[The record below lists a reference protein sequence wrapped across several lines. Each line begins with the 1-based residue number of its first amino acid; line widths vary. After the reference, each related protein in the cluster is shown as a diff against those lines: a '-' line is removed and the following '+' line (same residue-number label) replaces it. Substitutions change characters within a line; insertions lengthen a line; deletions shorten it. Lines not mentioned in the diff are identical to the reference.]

1 MQLTRN
7 RVGMS
12 RKAIAAG
19 IATALLIGGIGSIS
33 AEAATKKKPA
43 SKSAKKKPAKAKAKK
58 AKATPA
64 AAKELNEFLNPKCPA
79 KPTTLTI
86 ASAVILEKPG
96 GLADQ
101 NNADEFMKKC
111 PNVKV
116 QFIGIPSNNLPEK
129 LTTLAIGGSLPDMY
143 MHFTSFTGKALSMR
157 IFEDLIPLLGQDYV
171 DGFDPLFLGE
181 AIQGG
186 KLLWAPWVGIPMAVA
201 YRKDLMEEA
210 GIKTMPKTFDEFLDV
225 AKKLT
230 IDKDKD
236 GKIDQYGWAMVGTP
250 NGSGAGRFHT
260 MVLNAGAFNVKED
273 TNGKF
278 ISGASLKGYETA
290 LQLYGDA
297 IKAGVVPPG
306 HTTTGYPE
314 ASAQLATGKAVMM
327 VTGPHTMGIAVTQ
340 NPSLKCKLGG
350 FPLPTANGTEPIT
363 VLNQHGYAV
372 SRSSKNK
379 ALAAEYIK
387 FMLSTK
393 QILVYNDLEYRLPSR
408 LKAQA
413 DPQVASGMAAGFV
426 GALKGRVWSDSTAS
440 FLGSVQ
446 KIDYDGYSEMFLGKK
461 TAAQIAK
468 EADAKIKKLIADN
481 A

>member
-7 RVGMS
+7 RVGIS

-33 AEAATKKKPA
+33 AEAATKKPA
-43 SKSAKKKPAKAKAKK
+43 AKVTKKPAAK
-58 AKATPA
+58 PA
-64 AAKELNEFLNPKCPA
+64 AAKELNEFLNPVCPK
-79 KPTTLTI
+79 KPTKLTI

-101 NNADEFMKKC
+101 GNADNFMKAC

-116 QFIGIPSNNLPEK
+116 EFIGIPSNNLPEK
-129 LTTLAIGGSLPDMY
+129 LTTLAIGGNLPDMY
-143 MHFTSFTGKALSMR
+143 MHFTSFTGKALQMR

-186 KLLWAPWVGIPMAVA
+186 KLLWAPWVAIPMAVA
-201 YRKDLMEEA
+201 YRKDLMEAA
-210 GIKTMPKTFDEFLDV
+210 GIKTPPKTWDEFLDV

-230 IDKDKD
+230 VDTDKD
-236 GKIDQYGWAMVGTP
+236 GKVDQYGWAMVGTP
-250 NGSGAGRFHT
+250 NGSGAGRFHAV
-260 MVLNAGAFNVKED
+260 VLNSGAYNLKED

-340 NPSLKCKLGG
+340 NPSLKGKLGG
-350 FPLPTANGTEPIT
+350 FPLPTANGSKPYTTLGMI
-363 VLNQHGYAV
+363 GYGV
-372 SRSSKNK
+372 SRNGKQK
-379 ALAAEYIK
+379 QLAAEYIK

-393 QILVYNDLEYRLPSR
+393 AILYYNELEYRLPSR
-408 LKAQA
+408 LKAQK

-426 GALKGRVWSDSTAS
+426 GALKGNVWDIPTAA
-440 FLGSVQ
+440 FYGSVQ
-446 KIDYDGYSEMFLGKK
+446 KVGTDAYSEIFLGKK
-461 TAAQIAK
+461 TAAELAK
-468 EADAKIKKLIADN
+468 EADVKIKKIIADN
-481 A
+481 S

>member
-33 AEAATKKKPA
+33 AEAATKKPA
-43 SKSAKKKPAKAKAKK
+43 AKVTKKPAAK
-58 AKATPA
+58 PA
-64 AAKELNEFLNPKCPA
+64 AAKELNEFLNPVCPK
-79 KPTTLTI
+79 KPTKLTI

-101 NNADEFMKKC
+101 GNADEFMKKC

-116 QFIGIPSNNLPEK
+116 EFIGIPSNNLPEK
-129 LTTLAIGGSLPDMY
+129 LTTLAIGGNLPDMY
-143 MHFTSFTGKALSMR
+143 MHFTSFTGKALQMR

-186 KLLWAPWVGIPMAVA
+186 KLLWAPWVAIPMAVA
-201 YRKDLMEEA
+201 YRKDLMEAA
-210 GIKTMPKTFDEFLDV
+210 GIKTPPKTWDEFLDV

-230 IDKDKD
+230 VDTDKD
-236 GKIDQYGWAMVGTP
+236 GKVDQYGWAMVGTP
-250 NGSGAGRFHT
+250 NGSGAGRFHAV
-260 MVLNAGAFNVKED
+260 VLNSGAYNLKED

-340 NPSLKCKLGG
+340 NPSLKGKLGG
-350 FPLPTANGTEPIT
+350 FPLPTANGSKPYTTLGMI
-363 VLNQHGYAV
+363 GYGV
-372 SRSSKNK
+372 SRNGKQK
-379 ALAAEYIK
+379 QLAAEYIK

-393 QILVYNDLEYRLPSR
+393 AILYYNELEYRLPSR
-408 LKAQA
+408 LKAQK

-426 GALKGRVWSDSTAS
+426 GALKGNVWDIPTAS
-440 FLGSVQ
+440 FYGSVQ
-446 KIDYDGYSEMFLGKK
+446 KVATDAYSEIFLGKK
-461 TAAQIAK
+461 TAAELAK
-468 EADAKIKKLIADN
+468 EADAKIKKIIADN
-481 A
+481 S

>member
-33 AEAATKKKPA
+33 AEAATKKPA
-43 SKSAKKKPAKAKAKK
+43 AKVTKKPAAK
-58 AKATPA
+58 PA
-64 AAKELNEFLNPKCPA
+64 AAKELNEFLNPVCPK
-79 KPTTLTI
+79 KPTKLTI

-101 NNADEFMKKC
+101 GNADEFMKKC

-116 QFIGIPSNNLPEK
+116 EFIGIPSNNLPEK
-129 LTTLAIGGSLPDMY
+129 LTTLAIGGNLPDMY
-143 MHFTSFTGKALSMR
+143 MHFTSFTGKALQMR

-201 YRKDLMEEA
+201 YRKDLMEAA
-210 GIKTMPKTFDEFLDV
+210 GIKTMPKTWDEFLDV

-230 IDKDKD
+230 VDTDKD
-236 GKIDQYGWAMVGTP
+236 GKVDQYGWAMVGTP
-250 NGSGAGRFHT
+250 NGSGAGRFHAV
-260 MVLNAGAFNVKED
+260 VLNSGAYNLKED

-340 NPSLKCKLGG
+340 NPSLKGKLGG
-350 FPLPTANGTEPIT
+350 FPLPTANGSKPYTTLGMI
-363 VLNQHGYAV
+363 GYGV
-372 SRSSKNK
+372 SRNGKQK
-379 ALAAEYIK
+379 QLAAEYIK

-393 QILVYNDLEYRLPSR
+393 AILYYNELEYRLPSR
-408 LKAQA
+408 LKAQK

-426 GALKGRVWSDSTAS
+426 GALKGNVWDIPTAS
-440 FLGSVQ
+440 FYGSVQ
-446 KIDYDGYSEMFLGKK
+446 KVATDAYSEIFLGKK
-461 TAAQIAK
+461 TAAELAK
-468 EADAKIKKLIADN
+468 EADAKIKKIIADN
-481 A
+481 S

>member
-33 AEAATKKKPA
+33 AEAATKKPA
-43 SKSAKKKPAKAKAKK
+43 AKVTKKPAAK
-58 AKATPA
+58 PA
-64 AAKELNEFLNPKCPA
+64 AAKELNEFLNPVCPK
-79 KPTTLTI
+79 KPTKLTI

-101 NNADEFMKKC
+101 GNADEFMKKC

-116 QFIGIPSNNLPEK
+116 EFIGIPSNNLPEK
-129 LTTLAIGGSLPDMY
+129 LTTLAIGGNLPDMY
-143 MHFTSFTGKALSMR
+143 MHFTSFTGKALQMR

-201 YRKDLMEEA
+201 YRKDLMEA
-210 GIKTMPKTFDEFLDV
+210 GGIKTMPKTWDEFLDV

-230 IDKDKD
+230 VDTDKD
-236 GKIDQYGWAMVGTP
+236 GKVDQYGWAMVGTP
-250 NGSGAGRFHT
+250 NGSGAGRFHAV
-260 MVLNAGAFNVKED
+260 VLNSGAYNLKED

-340 NPSLKCKLGG
+340 NPSLKGKLGG
-350 FPLPTANGTEPIT
+350 FPLPTANGSKPYTTLGMI
-363 VLNQHGYAV
+363 GYGV
-372 SRSSKNK
+372 SRNGKQK
-379 ALAAEYIK
+379 QLAAEYIK

-393 QILVYNDLEYRLPSR
+393 AILYYNELEYRLPSR
-408 LKAQA
+408 LKAQK

-426 GALKGRVWSDSTAS
+426 GALKGNVWDIPTAS
-440 FLGSVQ
+440 FYGSVQ
-446 KIDYDGYSEMFLGKK
+446 KVATDAYSEIFLGKK
-461 TAAQIAK
+461 TAAELAK
-468 EADAKIKKLIADN
+468 EADAKIKKIIADN
-481 A
+481 S

>member
-1 MQLTRN
+1 MQLTRT
-7 RVGMS
+7 RVGIS

-33 AEAATKKKPA
+33 AEAATKKPA
-43 SKSAKKKPAKAKAKK
+43 AKVTKKPAAK
-58 AKATPA
+58 PA
-64 AAKELNEFLNPKCPA
+64 AKPAGAKELNEFLTPTCPA

-101 NNADEFMKKC
+101 GNADNFMKAC

-116 QFIGIPSNNLPEK
+116 VFIGIPSNNLPEK
-129 LTTLAIGGSLPDMY
+129 LTTMAIGGNLPDMY
-143 MHFTSFTGKALSMR
+143 MHFTSFTGKALQMR

-186 KLLWAPWVGIPMAVA
+186 KLLWAPWVAIPMAVA
-201 YRKDLMEEA
+201 YRKDLWEAA
-210 GIKTMPKTFDEFLDV
+210 GIKTFPKTWDEFLDV

-230 IDKDKD
+230 VDTDKD
-236 GKIDQYGWAMVGTP
+236 GKMDQYGWAMVGTP
-250 NGSGAGRFHT
+250 NGSGAGRFHSV
-260 MVLNAGAFNVKED
+260 VLNSGAYNLKED

-297 IKAGVVPPG
+297 IKTGVVPPG

-340 NPSLKCKLGG
+340 NPSLKGKLGG
-350 FPLPTANGTEPIT
+350 FPLPTANGTKPIT
-363 VLNQHGYAV
+363 TLGQHGYAV

-379 ALAAEYIK
+379 EVAAAYIK

-393 QILVYNDLEYRLPSR
+393 QILVYNELEYRLPSR

-413 DPQVASGMAAGFV
+413 DPQVAGGMAAGFV
-426 GALKGRVWSDSTAS
+426 GALKGNVWSDSTAS
-440 FLGSVQ
+440 FLGSVV
-446 KIDYDGYSEMFLGKK
+446 KVDYDAYSEMFLGKK
-461 TAAQIAK
+461 TAAELAK
-468 EADAKIKKLIADN
+468 EADVKIKKLIADN

>member
-7 RVGMS
+7 RVGIS

-33 AEAATKKKPA
+33 AEAATKKPA
-43 SKSAKKKPAKAKAKK
+43 AKVTKKPAAK
-58 AKATPA
+58 PA
-64 AAKELNEFLNPKCPA
+64 AAKELNEFLNPVCPK
-79 KPTTLTI
+79 KPTKLTI

-101 NNADEFMKKC
+101 GNADEFMKKC

-116 QFIGIPSNNLPEK
+116 EFIGIPSNNLPEK
-129 LTTLAIGGSLPDMY
+129 LTTLAIGGNLPDMY
-143 MHFTSFTGKALSMR
+143 MHFTSFTGKALQMR

-201 YRKDLMEEA
+201 YRKDLMEAA
-210 GIKTMPKTFDEFLDV
+210 GIKTMPKTWDEFLDV

-230 IDKDKD
+230 VDTDKD
-236 GKIDQYGWAMVGTP
+236 GKVDQYGWAMVGTP
-250 NGSGAGRFHT
+250 NGSGAGRFHAV
-260 MVLNAGAFNVKED
+260 VLNSGAYNLKED

-340 NPSLKCKLGG
+340 NPSLKGKLGG
-350 FPLPTANGTEPIT
+350 FPLPTANGSKPYTTLGMI
-363 VLNQHGYAV
+363 GYGV
-372 SRSSKNK
+372 SRNGKQK
-379 ALAAEYIK
+379 QLAAEYIK

-393 QILVYNDLEYRLPSR
+393 AILYYNELEYRLPSR
-408 LKAQA
+408 LKAQK

-426 GALKGRVWSDSTAS
+426 GALKGNVWDIPTAS
-440 FLGSVQ
+440 FYGSVQ
-446 KIDYDGYSEMFLGKK
+446 KVATDAYSEIFLGKK
-461 TAAQIAK
+461 TAAELAK
-468 EADAKIKKLIADN
+468 EADAKIKKIIADN
-481 A
+481 S

>member
-7 RVGMS
+7 RVGIS

-33 AEAATKKKPA
+33 AEAATKKPA
-43 SKSAKKKPAKAKAKK
+43 AKVTKKPAAK
-58 AKATPA
+58 PA
-64 AAKELNEFLNPKCPA
+64 AAKELNEFLNPVCPK
-79 KPTTLTI
+79 KPTKLTI

-101 NNADEFMKKC
+101 GNADEFMKKC

-116 QFIGIPSNNLPEK
+116 EFIGIPSNNLPEK
-129 LTTLAIGGSLPDMY
+129 LTTLAIGGNLPDMY
-143 MHFTSFTGKALSMR
+143 MHFTSFTGKALQMR

-201 YRKDLMEEA
+201 YRKDLMEAA
-210 GIKTMPKTFDEFLDV
+210 GIKEMPKTWDEFLAT

-230 IDKDKD
+230 VDTDKD
-236 GKIDQYGWAMVGTP
+236 GKVDQYGWAMVGTP
-250 NGSGAGRFHT
+250 NGSGAGRFHAV
-260 MVLNAGAFNVKED
+260 VLNSGAYNLKED

-340 NPSLKCKLGG
+340 NPSLKGKLGG
-350 FPLPTANGTEPIT
+350 FPLPTANGSKPYTTLGMI
-363 VLNQHGYAV
+363 GYGV
-372 SRSSKNK
+372 SRNGKQK
-379 ALAAEYIK
+379 QLAAEYIK

-393 QILVYNDLEYRLPSR
+393 AILYYNELEYRLPSR
-408 LKAQA
+408 LKAQK

-426 GALKGRVWSDSTAS
+426 GALKGNVWDIPTAS
-440 FLGSVQ
+440 FYGSVQ
-446 KIDYDGYSEMFLGKK
+446 KVATDAYSEIFLGKK
-461 TAAQIAK
+461 TAAELAK
-468 EADAKIKKLIADN
+468 EADAKIKKIIADN
-481 A
+481 S

>member
-33 AEAATKKKPA
+33 AEAATKKPA
-43 SKSAKKKPAKAKAKK
+43 AKTATKKPAAK
-58 AKATPA
+58 PA
-64 AAKELNEFLNPKCPA
+64 VAKELNEFLNPVCP
-79 KPTTLTI
+79 KTKTTLTI

-101 NNADEFMKKC
+101 GNADEFMKKC

-116 QFIGIPSNNLPEK
+116 EFIGIPSNNLPEK
-129 LTTLAIGGSLPDMY
+129 LTTMAIGGNLPDMY
-143 MHFTSFTGKALSMR
+143 MHFTSFTGKALQMR

-171 DGFDPLFLGE
+171 NGFDPLFLGE

-186 KLLWAPWVGIPMAVA
+186 KLLWAPWVAIPTAIC
-201 YRKDLMEEA
+201 YRKDLMEAA
-210 GIKTMPKTFDEFLDV
+210 GIKVMPKTWDEFLDV

-230 IDKDKD
+230 VDTDKD
-236 GKIDQYGWAMVGTP
+236 GKVDQYGWAMVGTP
-250 NGSGAGRFHT
+250 NGSGGGRFHAV
-260 MVLNAGAFNVKED
+260 VLNSGAYNIKED

-306 HTTTGYPE
+306 YTTTGYPE

-340 NPSLKCKLGG
+340 NPSLKGKLGG
-350 FPLPTANGTEPIT
+350 FALPTANGAKPIT
-363 VLNQHGYAV
+363 TLGQHGYAV

-408 LKAQA
+408 LKAQE
-413 DPQVASGMAAGFV
+413 DPQVKSGMAAGFV
-426 GALKGRVWSDSTAS
+426 NALKGSVWSDSTAS
-440 FLGSVQ
+440 FLGSVV
-446 KIDYDGYSEMFLGKK
+446 KVDYDAYSEMFLGKK
-461 TAAQIAK
+461 TAAEIAK

>member
-1 MQLTRN
+1 
-7 RVGMS
+7 MS

-33 AEAATKKKPA
+33 AEAATKKPA
-43 SKSAKKKPAKAKAKK
+43 AKTATKKPAAK
-58 AKATPA
+58 PA
-64 AAKELNEFLNPKCPA
+64 VAKELNEFLNPTCPA

-116 QFIGIPSNNLPEK
+116 EFIGIPSNNLPEK
-129 LTTLAIGGSLPDMY
+129 LTTMAIGGNLPDMY
-143 MHFTSFTGKALSMR
+143 MHFTSFTGKALQMR

-171 DGFDPLFLGE
+171 DGFDPLFLSE

-186 KLLWAPWVGIPMAVA
+186 KLLWAPWVAIPHAIL
-201 YRKDLMEEA
+201 YRKDIFEKA
-210 GIKTMPKTFDEFLDV
+210 GIKTFPKTFDEFLDL

-230 IDKDKD
+230 VDTDGD
-236 GKIDQYGWAMVGTP
+236 GKIDQYGWGMVGTP
-250 NGSGAGRFHT
+250 NGSGGGRFHT
-260 MVLNAGAFNVKED
+260 MVLNAGAYNLKED

-306 HTTTGYPE
+306 YTTTGYPE

-327 VTGPHTMGIAVTQ
+327 VTGPHSMGIIVTQ
-340 NPSLKCKLGG
+340 NPALKGKLAG
-350 FPLPTANGTEPIT
+350 FPVPTANGATPIT
-363 VLNQHGYAV
+363 TLGQHGYAV

-379 ALAAEYIK
+379 ALAAAYIK

-393 QILVYNDLEYRLPSR
+393 NILVYNDLEYRLPSR
-408 LKAQA
+408 LVAQK
-413 DPQVASGMAAGFV
+413 DPQVKSGMAAGFID
-426 GALKGRVWSDSTAS
+426 ALKGKVWSDSTAS
-440 FLGSVQ
+440 FLGSVV
-446 KIDYDGYSEMFLGKK
+446 KVDYDSYSEMFLGKK
-461 TAAQIAK
+461 TAKEIAA

>member
-7 RVGMS
+7 RVGIS

-33 AEAATKKKPA
+33 AEAATKKPA
-43 SKSAKKKPAKAKAKK
+43 AKVTKKPAAK
-58 AKATPA
+58 PA
-64 AAKELNEFLNPKCPA
+64 AAKELNEFLNPVCPK
-79 KPTTLTI
+79 KPTKLTI

-101 NNADEFMKKC
+101 GNADEFMKKC

-116 QFIGIPSNNLPEK
+116 EFIGIPSNNLPEK
-129 LTTLAIGGSLPDMY
+129 LTTLAIGGNLPDMY
-143 MHFTSFTGKALSMR
+143 MHFTSFTGKALQMR

-201 YRKDLMEEA
+201 YRKDLMEA
-210 GIKTMPKTFDEFLDV
+210 GGIKTMPKTWDEFLDV

-230 IDKDKD
+230 VDTDKD
-236 GKIDQYGWAMVGTP
+236 GKVDQYGWAMVGTP
-250 NGSGAGRFHT
+250 NGSGAGRFHAV
-260 MVLNAGAFNVKED
+260 VLNSGAYNLKED

-340 NPSLKCKLGG
+340 NPSLKGKLGG
-350 FPLPTANGTEPIT
+350 FPLPTANGSKPYTTLGMI
-363 VLNQHGYAV
+363 GYGV
-372 SRSSKNK
+372 SRNGKQK
-379 ALAAEYIK
+379 QLAAEYIK

-393 QILVYNDLEYRLPSR
+393 AILYYNELEYRLPSR
-408 LKAQA
+408 LKAQK

-426 GALKGRVWSDSTAS
+426 GALKGNVWDIPTAS
-440 FLGSVQ
+440 FYGSVQ
-446 KIDYDGYSEMFLGKK
+446 KVATDAYSEIFLGKK
-461 TAAQIAK
+461 TAAELAK
-468 EADAKIKKLIADN
+468 EADAKIKKIIADN
-481 A
+481 S

>member
-33 AEAATKKKPA
+33 AEAATKKPA
-43 SKSAKKKPAKAKAKK
+43 AKVTKKPAAK
-58 AKATPA
+58 PA
-64 AAKELNEFLNPKCPA
+64 AAKELNEFLNPVCPK
-79 KPTTLTI
+79 KPTKLTI

-101 NNADEFMKKC
+101 GNADEFMKKC

-116 QFIGIPSNNLPEK
+116 EFIGIPSNNLPEK
-129 LTTLAIGGSLPDMY
+129 LTTLAIGGNLPDMY
-143 MHFTSFTGKALSMR
+143 MHFTSFTGKALQMR

-201 YRKDLMEEA
+201 YRKDLMEAA
-210 GIKTMPKTFDEFLDV
+210 GIKTMPKTWDEFLDV

-230 IDKDKD
+230 VDTDKD
-236 GKIDQYGWAMVGTP
+236 GKVDQYGWAMVGTP
-250 NGSGAGRFHT
+250 
-260 MVLNAGAFNVKED
+260 
-273 TNGKF
+273 NGKF

-340 NPSLKCKLGG
+340 NPALKGKLGG
-350 FPLPTANGTEPIT
+350 FPLPTANGAKPIT
-363 VLNQHGYAV
+363 TLGQHGYAV

-379 ALAAEYIK
+379 ALAAQYIK

-393 QILVYNDLEYRLPSR
+393 QILVYNELEYRLPSR

-413 DPQVASGMAAGFV
+413 DPKVTGGMAAGFV
-426 GALKGRVWSDSTAS
+426 GALKGNVWSDSTAS
-440 FLGSVQ
+440 FLGSVA
-446 KIDYDGYSEMFLGKK
+446 KVDYDAYSEMFLGKK
-461 TAAQIAK
+461 TAAELAK

>member
-7 RVGMS
+7 RVGIS

-33 AEAATKKKPA
+33 AEAATKKPA
-43 SKSAKKKPAKAKAKK
+43 AKVTKKPAAK
-58 AKATPA
+58 PA
-64 AAKELNEFLNPKCPA
+64 AAKELNEFLNPVCPK
-79 KPTTLTI
+79 KPTKLTI

-101 NNADEFMKKC
+101 GNADEFMKKC

-116 QFIGIPSNNLPEK
+116 EFIGIPSNNLPEK
-129 LTTLAIGGSLPDMY
+129 LTTLAIGGNLPDMY
-143 MHFTSFTGKALSMR
+143 MHFTSFTGKALQMR

-186 KLLWAPWVGIPMAVA
+186 KLLWAPWVAIPMAVA
-201 YRKDLMEEA
+201 YRKDLMEAA
-210 GIKTMPKTFDEFLDV
+210 GIKTPPKTWDEFLDV

-230 IDKDKD
+230 VDTDKD
-236 GKIDQYGWAMVGTP
+236 GKVDQYGWAMVGTP
-250 NGSGAGRFHT
+250 NGSGAGRFHAV
-260 MVLNAGAFNVKED
+260 VLNSGAYNLKED

-340 NPSLKCKLGG
+340 NPSLKGKLGG
-350 FPLPTANGTEPIT
+350 FPLPTANGSKPYTTLGMI
-363 VLNQHGYAV
+363 GYGV
-372 SRSSKNK
+372 SRNGKQK
-379 ALAAEYIK
+379 QLAAEYIK

-393 QILVYNDLEYRLPSR
+393 AILYYNELEYRLPSR
-408 LKAQA
+408 LKAQK

-426 GALKGRVWSDSTAS
+426 GALKGNVWDIPTAS
-440 FLGSVQ
+440 FYGSVQ
-446 KIDYDGYSEMFLGKK
+446 KVATDAYSEIFLGKK
-461 TAAQIAK
+461 TAAELAK
-468 EADAKIKKLIADN
+468 EADAKIKKIIADN
-481 A
+481 S

>member
-7 RVGMS
+7 RVGIS

-33 AEAATKKKPA
+33 AEAATKKPA
-43 SKSAKKKPAKAKAKK
+43 AKVTKKPAAK
-58 AKATPA
+58 PA
-64 AAKELNEFLNPKCPA
+64 AAKELNEFLNPVCPK
-79 KPTTLTI
+79 KPTKLTI

-101 NNADEFMKKC
+101 GNADEFMKKC

-116 QFIGIPSNNLPEK
+116 EFIGIPSNNLPEK
-129 LTTLAIGGSLPDMY
+129 LTTLAIGGNLPDMY
-143 MHFTSFTGKALSMR
+143 MHFTSFTGKALQMR

-186 KLLWAPWVGIPMAVA
+186 KLLWAPWVAIPMAVA
-201 YRKDLMEEA
+201 YRKDLMEAA
-210 GIKTMPKTFDEFLDV
+210 GIKTMPKTWDEFLDV

-230 IDKDKD
+230 VDTDKD
-236 GKIDQYGWAMVGTP
+236 GKVDQYGWAMVGTP
-250 NGSGAGRFHT
+250 NGSGAGRFHAV
-260 MVLNAGAFNVKED
+260 VLNSGAYNLKED

-340 NPSLKCKLGG
+340 NPSLKGKLGG
-350 FPLPTANGTEPIT
+350 FPLPTANGSKPYTTLGMI
-363 VLNQHGYAV
+363 GYGV
-372 SRSSKNK
+372 SRNGKQK
-379 ALAAEYIK
+379 QLAAEYIK

-393 QILVYNDLEYRLPSR
+393 AILYYNELEYRLPSR
-408 LKAQA
+408 LKAQK

-426 GALKGRVWSDSTAS
+426 GALKGNVWDIPTAS
-440 FLGSVQ
+440 FYGSVQ
-446 KIDYDGYSEMFLGKK
+446 KVATDAYSEIFLGKK
-461 TAAQIAK
+461 TAAELAK
-468 EADAKIKKLIADN
+468 EADAKIKKIIADN
-481 A
+481 S

>member
-1 MQLTRN
+1 MQLTRT
-7 RVGMS
+7 RVGIS

-33 AEAATKKKPA
+33 AEAATKKPA
-43 SKSAKKKPAKAKAKK
+43 AKVTKKPAAK
-58 AKATPA
+58 PA
-64 AAKELNEFLNPKCPA
+64 AKPAGAKELNEFLTPTCPA

-101 NNADEFMKKC
+101 GNADNFMKAC

-116 QFIGIPSNNLPEK
+116 VFIGIPSNNLPEK
-129 LTTLAIGGSLPDMY
+129 LTTMAIGGNLPDMY
-143 MHFTSFTGKALSMR
+143 MHFTSFTGKALQMR

-186 KLLWAPWVGIPMAVA
+186 KLLWAPWVAIPMAVA
-201 YRKDLMEEA
+201 YRKDLWEAA
-210 GIKTMPKTFDEFLDV
+210 GIKTFPKTWDEFLDV

-230 IDKDKD
+230 VDTDKD
-236 GKIDQYGWAMVGTP
+236 GKMDQYGWAMVGTP
-250 NGSGAGRFHT
+250 NGSGAGRFHSV
-260 MVLNAGAFNVKED
+260 VLNSGAYNLKED

-340 NPSLKCKLGG
+340 NPSLKGKLGG
-350 FPLPTANGTEPIT
+350 FPLPTANGAKPIT
-363 VLNQHGYAV
+363 TLGQHGYAV

-379 ALAAEYIK
+379 EVAAAYIK

-393 QILVYNDLEYRLPSR
+393 QILVYNELEYRLPSR

-413 DPQVASGMAAGFV
+413 DPQVAGGMAAGFV
-426 GALKGRVWSDSTAS
+426 GALKGNVWSDSTAS
-440 FLGSVQ
+440 FLGSVV
-446 KIDYDGYSEMFLGKK
+446 KVDYDAYSEMFLGKK
-461 TAAQIAK
+461 TAAELAK
-468 EADAKIKKLIADN
+468 EADVKIKKLIADN

>member
-33 AEAATKKKPA
+33 AEAATKKPA
-43 SKSAKKKPAKAKAKK
+43 AKVTKKPAAK
-58 AKATPA
+58 PA
-64 AAKELNEFLNPKCPA
+64 AAKELNEFLTPKCPA
-79 KPTTLTI
+79 KPTKLTI

-101 NNADEFMKKC
+101 GNADNFMKAC

-116 QFIGIPSNNLPEK
+116 EFIGIPSNNLPEK
-129 LTTLAIGGSLPDMY
+129 LTTLAIGGNLPDMY
-143 MHFTSFTGKALSMR
+143 MHFTSFTGKALQMR

-186 KLLWAPWVGIPMAVA
+186 KLLWAPWVAIPMAVA
-201 YRKDLMEEA
+201 YRKDLMEAA
-210 GIKTMPKTFDEFLDV
+210 GIKEMPKTWDEFLAT

-230 IDKDKD
+230 VDTDKD
-236 GKIDQYGWAMVGTP
+236 GKVDQYGWAMVGTP
-250 NGSGAGRFHT
+250 NGSGAGRFHAV
-260 MVLNAGAFNVKED
+260 VLNSGAYNLKED

-340 NPSLKCKLGG
+340 NPSLKGKLGG
-350 FPLPTANGTEPIT
+350 FPLPTANGAKPIT
-363 VLNQHGYAV
+363 TLGQHGYAV

-379 ALAAEYIK
+379 ELAAQYIK

-408 LKAQA
+408 LKAQE
-413 DPQVASGMAAGFV
+413 DPQVKSGMAAGFV
-426 GALKGRVWSDSTAS
+426 GALKGSVWSDSTAS
-440 FLGSVQ
+440 FLGSVS
-446 KIDYDGYSEMFLGKK
+446 KVDYDAYSEMFLGKK
-461 TAAQIAK
+461 TAAELAK

>member
-1 MQLTRN
+1 MQSTRT
-7 RVGMS
+7 RMS

-33 AEAATKKKPA
+33 AEAATKKPA
-43 SKSAKKKPAKAKAKK
+43 AKTATKKPAAK
-58 AKATPA
+58 PA
-64 AAKELNEFLNPKCPA
+64 VAKELNEFLNPTCPA

-116 QFIGIPSNNLPEK
+116 EFIGIPSNNLPEK
-129 LTTLAIGGSLPDMY
+129 LTTMAIGGNLPDMY
-143 MHFTSFTGKALSMR
+143 MHFTSFTGKALQMR

-171 DGFDPLFLGE
+171 DGFDPLFLSE

-186 KLLWAPWVGIPMAVA
+186 KLLWAPWVAIPHAIL
-201 YRKDLMEEA
+201 YRKDIFEKA
-210 GIKTMPKTFDEFLDV
+210 GIKTFPKTFDEFLDL

-230 IDKDKD
+230 VDTDGD
-236 GKIDQYGWAMVGTP
+236 GKIDQYGWGMVGTP
-250 NGSGAGRFHT
+250 NGSGGGRFHT
-260 MVLNAGAFNVKED
+260 MVLNAGAYNLKED

-306 HTTTGYPE
+306 YTTTGYPE

-327 VTGPHTMGIAVTQ
+327 VTGPHSMGIIVTQ
-340 NPSLKCKLGG
+340 NPALKGKLAG
-350 FPLPTANGTEPIT
+350 FPVPTANGATPIT
-363 VLNQHGYAV
+363 TLGQHGYAV

-379 ALAAEYIK
+379 ALAAAYIK

-393 QILVYNDLEYRLPSR
+393 NILVYNDLEYRLPSR
-408 LKAQA
+408 LVAQK
-413 DPQVASGMAAGFV
+413 DPQVKSGMAAGFID
-426 GALKGRVWSDSTAS
+426 ALKGKVWSDSTAS
-440 FLGSVQ
+440 FLGSVV
-446 KIDYDGYSEMFLGKK
+446 KVDYDSYSEMFLGKK
-461 TAAQIAK
+461 TAKEIAA

>member
-79 KPTTLTI
+79 KPATLTI

-101 NNADEFMKKC
+101 HNADEFMKAC

-116 QFIGIPSNNLPEK
+116 TFIGIPSNNLPEK
-129 LTTLAIGGSLPDMY
+129 LTTMAIGGNLPDMY
-143 MHFTSFTGKALSMR
+143 MHFTSFTGKALQMR

-171 DGFDPLFLGE
+171 DGFDPLFLAE

-186 KLLWAPWVGIPMAVA
+186 KLLWAPWVGIPAA
-201 YRKDLMEEA
+201 ILYRKDIFEKA
-210 GIKTMPKTFDEFLDV
+210 GIKVFPKTQDEFLAL

-230 IDKDKD
+230 VDTDGD
-236 GKIDQYGWAMVGTP
+236 GKIDQYGWAIVGTP
-250 NGSGAGRFHT
+250 NGSGAGRFHS
-260 MVLNAGAFNVKED
+260 MVINGGAFNVKED
-273 TNGKF
+273 SNGKF

-306 HTTTGYPE
+306 YTTSGYPE
-314 ASAQLATGKAVMM
+314 ASSQIATGKGVMM
-327 VTGPHTMGIAVTQ
+327 LTGPHSMGIIVTQ
-340 NPSLKCKLGG
+340 NPALKGKLAA
-350 FPLPTANGTEPIT
+350 FPIPTANGAGQIT
-363 VLNQHGYAV
+363 TLGQHGYAV

-379 ALAAEYIK
+379 ELAAQYIK

-393 QILVYNDLEYRLPSR
+393 NILVYNDLEYRVPSR
-408 LKAQA
+408 LVAQQ
-413 DPQVASGMAAGFV
+413 DPKVKSGMAAGFV
-426 GALKGRVWSDSTAS
+426 DGLKGKLWSDSTAS
-440 FLGSVQ
+440 FLGSVA
-446 KIDYDGYSEMFLGKK
+446 KVDYDAYSEMFLGKK
-461 TAAQIAK
+461 TAAEIAK

>member
-1 MQLTRN
+1 MQETRK
-7 RVGMS
+7 RFGIS
-12 RKAIAAG
+12 RKAIATG
-19 IATALLIGGIGSIS
+19 IAAALLISGAS
-33 AEAATKKKPA
+33 ALSATA
-43 SKSAKKKPAKAKAKK
+43 SSKKPAKKPAKSKSKAK
-58 AKATPA
+58 PA
-64 AAKELNEFLNPKCPA
+64 AAKEVNEFLNPKCPA

-86 ASAVILEKPG
+86 ASAVILENPG
-96 GLADQ
+96 GKVDQ
-101 NNADEFMKKC
+101 ANADEFMKKC

-116 QFIGIPSNNLPEK
+116 EFIGIPSNLLPEK

-143 MHFTSFTGKALSMR
+143 MHFTSFTGKALQMR
-157 IFEDLIPLLGQDYV
+157 TFEDLKPLLGEDYV
-171 DGFDPLFLGE
+171 KGFDPLFLSE

-236 GKIDQYGWAMVGTP
+236 GKMDQYGWAMVGTP
-250 NGSGAGRFHT
+250 NGSGAGRFHA
-260 MVLNAGAFNVKED
+260 MVLNAGAFNLKQNPDGRFV
-273 TNGKF
+273 
-278 ISGASLKGYETA
+278 SGASLKGYETA

-306 HTTTGYPE
+306 QTTTGYPE

-327 VTGPHTMGIAVTQ
+327 ITGPHTMGIAVTQ
-340 NPSLKCKLGG
+340 NPSLKGKLGG
-350 FPLPTANGTEPIT
+350 FPLPTANGAKPIT
-363 VLNQHGYAV
+363 TLGQHGYAIA
-372 SRSSKNK
+372 RSSKNK

-387 FMLSTK
+387 FMLSTER
-393 QILVYNDLEYRLPSR
+393 ILYYNELEYRLPSR

-413 DPQVASGMAAGFV
+413 DPKVASGMAAGFV
-426 GALKGRVWSDSTAS
+426 GALKGNVWSDSTAS
-440 FLGSVQ
+440 FLGSVA
-446 KIDYDGYSEMFLGKK
+446 KVDYDAYSEMFLGKK
-461 TAAQIAK
+461 TAAEIAK
-468 EADAKIKKLIADN
+468 DADNKIKKLIADN

>member
-33 AEAATKKKPA
+33 AEAATKKPA
-43 SKSAKKKPAKAKAKK
+43 AKVTKKPAAK
-58 AKATPA
+58 PA
-64 AAKELNEFLNPKCPA
+64 AAKELNEFLNPVCPK
-79 KPTTLTI
+79 KPTKLTI

-101 NNADEFMKKC
+101 GNADEFMKKC

-116 QFIGIPSNNLPEK
+116 EFIGIPSNNLPEK
-129 LTTLAIGGSLPDMY
+129 LTTLAIGGNLPDMY
-143 MHFTSFTGKALSMR
+143 MHFTSFTGKALQMR

-201 YRKDLMEEA
+201 YRKDLMEAA
-210 GIKTMPKTFDEFLDV
+210 GIKTMPKTWDEFLDV

-230 IDKDKD
+230 VDTDKD
-236 GKIDQYGWAMVGTP
+236 GKVDQYGWAMVGTP
-250 NGSGAGRFHT
+250 NGSGAGRFHAV
-260 MVLNAGAFNVKED
+260 VLNSGAYNLKED

-340 NPSLKCKLGG
+340 NPSLKGKLGG
-350 FPLPTANGTEPIT
+350 FPLPTANGAKPIT
-363 VLNQHGYAV
+363 TLGQHGYAV
-372 SRSSKNK
+372 SRSSFVK
-379 ALAAEYIK
+379 I
-387 FMLSTK
+387 ST
-393 QILVYNDLEYRLPSR
+393 IL
-408 LKAQA
+408 
-413 DPQVASGMAAGFV
+413 
-426 GALKGRVWSDSTAS
+426 
-440 FLGSVQ
+440 
-446 KIDYDGYSEMFLGKK
+446 
-461 TAAQIAK
+461 
-468 EADAKIKKLIADN
+468 
-481 A
+481 

>member
-33 AEAATKKKPA
+33 AEAATKKPA
-43 SKSAKKKPAKAKAKK
+43 AKVTKKPAAK
-58 AKATPA
+58 PA
-64 AAKELNEFLNPKCPA
+64 AAKELNEFLNPVCPK
-79 KPTTLTI
+79 KPTKLTI

-101 NNADEFMKKC
+101 GNADEFMKKC

-116 QFIGIPSNNLPEK
+116 EFIGIPSNNLPEK
-129 LTTLAIGGSLPDMY
+129 LTTLAIGGNLPDMY
-143 MHFTSFTGKALSMR
+143 MHFTSFTGKALQMR

-201 YRKDLMEEA
+201 YRKDLMEAA
-210 GIKTMPKTFDEFLDV
+210 GIKTMPKTWDEFLDV

-230 IDKDKD
+230 VDTDKD
-236 GKIDQYGWAMVGTP
+236 GKVDQYGWAMVGTP
-250 NGSGAGRFHT
+250 NGSGAGRFHAV
-260 MVLNAGAFNVKED
+260 VLNSGAYNLKED

-340 NPSLKCKLGG
+340 NPSLKGKLGG
-350 FPLPTANGTEPIT
+350 FPLPTANGSKPHTTLGMI
-363 VLNQHGYAV
+363 GYGV
-372 SRSSKNK
+372 SRNGKQK

-393 QILVYNDLEYRLPSR
+393 AILYYNELEYRLPSR
-408 LKAQA
+408 LKAQK

-426 GALKGRVWSDSTAS
+426 GALKGNVWDIPTAA
-440 FLGSVQ
+440 FYGSVQ
-446 KIDYDGYSEMFLGKK
+446 KVGTDAYSEIFLGKK
-461 TAAQIAK
+461 TAAELAK
-468 EADAKIKKLIADN
+468 EADVKIKKIIADN
-481 A
+481 S

>member
-1 MQLTRN
+1 
-7 RVGMS
+7 
-12 RKAIAAG
+12 
-19 IATALLIGGIGSIS
+19 
-33 AEAATKKKPA
+33 
-43 SKSAKKKPAKAKAKK
+43 
-58 AKATPA
+58 
-64 AAKELNEFLNPKCPA
+64 
-79 KPTTLTI
+79 
-86 ASAVILEKPG
+86 
-96 GLADQ
+96 
-101 NNADEFMKKC
+101 
-111 PNVKV
+111 
-116 QFIGIPSNNLPEK
+116 
-129 LTTLAIGGSLPDMY
+129 

-340 NPSLKCKLGG
+340 NPSLKGKLGG

-379 ALAAEYIK
+379 ALAAQYIK

>member
-1 MQLTRN
+1 MQLTRT
-7 RVGMS
+7 RVGIS

-33 AEAATKKKPA
+33 AEAATKKPA
-43 SKSAKKKPAKAKAKK
+43 AKVTKKPAAK
-58 AKATPA
+58 PA
-64 AAKELNEFLNPKCPA
+64 AKPAGAKELNEFLTPTCPA

-101 NNADEFMKKC
+101 GNADNFMKAC

-116 QFIGIPSNNLPEK
+116 VFIGIPSNNLPEK
-129 LTTLAIGGSLPDMY
+129 LTTMAIGGNLPDMY
-143 MHFTSFTGKALSMR
+143 MHFTSFTGKALQMR

-186 KLLWAPWVGIPMAVA
+186 KLLWAPWVAIPMAVA
-201 YRKDLMEEA
+201 YRKDLWEAA
-210 GIKTMPKTFDEFLDV
+210 GIKTFPKTWDEFLDV

-230 IDKDKD
+230 VDTDKD
-236 GKIDQYGWAMVGTP
+236 GKMDQYGWAMVGTP
-250 NGSGAGRFHT
+250 NGSGAGRFHSV
-260 MVLNAGAFNVKED
+260 VLNSGAYNLKED

-340 NPSLKCKLGG
+340 NPSLKGKLGG
-350 FPLPTANGTEPIT
+350 FPLPTANGTKPIT
-363 VLNQHGYAV
+363 TLGQHGYAV

-379 ALAAEYIK
+379 EVAAAYIK

-393 QILVYNDLEYRLPSR
+393 QILVYNELEYRLPSR

-413 DPQVASGMAAGFV
+413 DPQVAGGMAAGFV
-426 GALKGRVWSDSTAS
+426 GALKGNVWSDSTAS
-440 FLGSVQ
+440 FLGSVV
-446 KIDYDGYSEMFLGKK
+446 KVDYDAYSEMFLGKK
-461 TAAQIAK
+461 TAAELAK
-468 EADAKIKKLIADN
+468 EADVKIKKLIADN

>member
-33 AEAATKKKPA
+33 AEAATKKPA
-43 SKSAKKKPAKAKAKK
+43 AKVTKKPAAK
-58 AKATPA
+58 PA
-64 AAKELNEFLNPKCPA
+64 AAKELNEFLNPVCPK
-79 KPTTLTI
+79 KPTKLTI

-101 NNADEFMKKC
+101 GNADEFMKKC

-116 QFIGIPSNNLPEK
+116 EFIGIPSNNLPEK
-129 LTTLAIGGSLPDMY
+129 LTTLAIGGNLPDMY
-143 MHFTSFTGKALSMR
+143 MHFTSFTGKALQMR

-210 GIKTMPKTFDEFLDV
+210 GIKTFPKTWDEFLDV

-230 IDKDKD
+230 VDKDKD

-250 NGSGAGRFHT
+250 NGSGAGRFH
-260 MVLNAGAFNVKED
+260 AVKED

-340 NPSLKCKLGG
+340 NPALKGKLGG
-350 FPLPTANGTEPIT
+350 FPLPTANGAKPIT
-363 VLNQHGYAV
+363 TLGQHGYAV

-379 ALAAEYIK
+379 ALAAQYIK

-413 DPQVASGMAAGFV
+413 DPKVTGGMAAGFV
-426 GALKGRVWSDSTAS
+426 GALKGNVWSDSTAS
-440 FLGSVQ
+440 FLGSVA
-446 KIDYDGYSEMFLGKK
+446 KVDYDAYSEMFLGKK

-468 EADAKIKKLIADN
+468 EADAAIKKLIADN

>member
-33 AEAATKKKPA
+33 AEAATKKPA
-43 SKSAKKKPAKAKAKK
+43 AKVTKKPAAK
-58 AKATPA
+58 PA
-64 AAKELNEFLNPKCPA
+64 VAKELNEFLNPVCPK
-79 KPTTLTI
+79 KPTKLTI

-101 NNADEFMKKC
+101 GNADEFMKKC

-116 QFIGIPSNNLPEK
+116 EFIGIPSNNLPEK
-129 LTTLAIGGSLPDMY
+129 LTTLAIGGNLPDMY
-143 MHFTSFTGKALSMR
+143 MHFTSFTGKALQMR

-186 KLLWAPWVGIPMAVA
+186 KLLWAPWVAIPMAVA
-201 YRKDLMEEA
+201 YRKDLMEAA
-210 GIKTMPKTFDEFLDV
+210 GIKTMPKTWDEFLDV

-230 IDKDKD
+230 VDTDKD
-236 GKIDQYGWAMVGTP
+236 GKVDQYGWAMVGTP
-250 NGSGAGRFHT
+250 NGSGAGRFHAV
-260 MVLNAGAFNVKED
+260 VLNSGAYNLKED

-340 NPSLKCKLGG
+340 NPSLKGKLGG
-350 FPLPTANGTEPIT
+350 FPLPTANGSKPYTTLGMI
-363 VLNQHGYAV
+363 GYGV
-372 SRSSKNK
+372 SRNGKQK
-379 ALAAEYIK
+379 QLAAEYIK

-393 QILVYNDLEYRLPSR
+393 AILYYNELEYRLPSR
-408 LKAQA
+408 LKAQK

-426 GALKGRVWSDSTAS
+426 GALKGNVWDIPTAS
-440 FLGSVQ
+440 FYGSVQ
-446 KIDYDGYSEMFLGKK
+446 KVATDAYSEIFLGKK
-461 TAAQIAK
+461 TAAELAK
-468 EADAKIKKLIADN
+468 EADAKIKKIIADN
-481 A
+481 S

>member
-1 MQLTRN
+1 MQLTRT
-7 RVGMS
+7 RVGIS

-33 AEAATKKKPA
+33 AEAATKKPA
-43 SKSAKKKPAKAKAKK
+43 AKVTKKPAAK
-58 AKATPA
+58 PA
-64 AAKELNEFLNPKCPA
+64 VAKELNEFLNPKCPA
-79 KPTTLTI
+79 KPTKLTI

-101 NNADEFMKKC
+101 GNADNFMKAC

-116 QFIGIPSNNLPEK
+116 EFIGIPSNNLPEK
-129 LTTLAIGGSLPDMY
+129 LTTLAIGGNLPDMY
-143 MHFTSFTGKALSMR
+143 MHFTSFTGKALQMR

-186 KLLWAPWVGIPMAVA
+186 KLLWAPWVAIPMAVA
-201 YRKDLMEEA
+201 YRKDLMEAA
-210 GIKTMPKTFDEFLDV
+210 GIKTPPKTWDEFLDV

-230 IDKDKD
+230 VDTDKD
-236 GKIDQYGWAMVGTP
+236 GKVDQYGWAMVGTP
-250 NGSGAGRFHT
+250 NGSGAGRFHAV
-260 MVLNAGAFNVKED
+260 VLNSGAYNLKED

-340 NPSLKCKLGG
+340 NPSLKGKLGG
-350 FPLPTANGTEPIT
+350 FPLPTANGAKPIT
-363 VLNQHGYAV
+363 TLGQHGYAV

-379 ALAAEYIK
+379 ALAAAYIK

-413 DPQVASGMAAGFV
+413 DPQVTGGMAAGFV
-426 GALKGRVWSDSTAS
+426 GALKGNVWSDSTAS
-440 FLGSVQ
+440 FLGSVS
-446 KIDYDGYSEMFLGKK
+446 KVDYDAYSEMFLGKK
-461 TAAQIAK
+461 TAAELAK
-468 EADAKIKKLIADN
+468 EADVKIKKLIADN